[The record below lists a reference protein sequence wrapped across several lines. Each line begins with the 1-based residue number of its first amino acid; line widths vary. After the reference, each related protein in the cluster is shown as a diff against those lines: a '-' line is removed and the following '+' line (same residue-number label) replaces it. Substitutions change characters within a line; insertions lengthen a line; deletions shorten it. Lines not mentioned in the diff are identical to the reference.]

1 MPAGLPRDDSDA
13 AAAPPSRSIDAG
25 ATLLPRGADFARP
38 RGKPPHRR
46 RRRCCRRLRKIRN
59 HVGLLSSKARAFRAR
74 STATATDEA
83 IIHDVRLRSGDGLPA
98 VLAAE
103 DSDSHGRAQG
113 RSGRGALI
121 GSDPCLDSGRCKIS
135 GALNFQTAF
144 IESGFEPTPPE
155 SMATSSCERNRS
167 AQGHIHSEVRN
178 GSRAESLVY
187 IYSIRKAGA
196 AVACDDTQKMYA
208 CDNE

>member
-1 MPAGLPRDDSDA
+1 M
-13 AAAPPSRSIDAG
+13 
-25 ATLLPRGADFARP
+25 
-38 RGKPPHRR
+38 
-46 RRRCCRRLRKIRN
+46 
-59 HVGLLSSKARAFRAR
+59 
-74 STATATDEA
+74 
-83 IIHDVRLRSGDGLPA
+83 RLRSGDGLPA

-178 GSRAESLVY
+178 GLAPSRAENLVY